1 MGPTT
6 KFGELLV
13 PKMWGVGHF
22 GKLKIEIGGSG
33 WRGWI
38 DLGEA
43 VWTAWI
49 QKPGRSHAVPKS
61 SISVKKHRQFPEFT
75 TTTGF
80 STTAS
85 LNH

>member
-1 MGPTT
+1 MGPAT

-13 PKMWGVGHF
+13 PTIWGWGKI

-43 VWTAWI
+43 VW
-49 QKPGRSHAVPKS
+49 KAVLKYL
-61 SISVKKHRQFPEFT
+61 KKN
-75 TTTGF
+75 TG
-80 STTAS
+80 
-85 LNH
+85 